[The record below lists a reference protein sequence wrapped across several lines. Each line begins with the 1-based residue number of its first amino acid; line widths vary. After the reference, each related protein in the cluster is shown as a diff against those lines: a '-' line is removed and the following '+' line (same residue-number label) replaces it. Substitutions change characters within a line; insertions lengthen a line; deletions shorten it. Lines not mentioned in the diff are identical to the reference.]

1 MPRGRK
7 AAVCESF
14 VPCGKIT
21 NGKHYSIIT
30 DHLGTLIE
38 AYNQEGALIWEREQ
52 DLYGNSRQGFA
63 KENFRCPFKY
73 QGQYYDP
80 EIELCYNRFRYYHPE
95 TGRYIS
101 EDPIRFLSGEPNF
114 FAYVSDTNAWV
125 DLLGLEL
132 IFVNPN
138 DINYS
143 QRTVSEIRVFDPSK
157 YKPINV
163 IIVDGQMVTYDNR
176 RLLAAQ
182 NAGLNTLE
190 INTVEADELFP
201 LSEKNTWWDKF
212 KERYKDD
219 RNIAAGGIVP
229 DKGLKEKP
237 VLKSSIS
244 NKKNTYKD
252 K

>member
-1 MPRGRK
+1 M
-7 AAVCESF
+7 
-14 VPCGKIT
+14 
-21 NGKHYSIIT
+21 
-30 DHLGTLIE
+30 
-38 AYNQEGALIWEREQ
+38 
-52 DLYGNSRQGFA
+52 
-63 KENFRCPFKY
+63 
-73 QGQYYDP
+73 
-80 EIELCYNRFRYYHPE
+80 
-95 TGRYIS
+95 
-101 EDPIRFLSGEPNF
+101 
-114 FAYVSDTNAWV
+114 

-201 LSEKNTWWDKF
+201 LSEKKKTWWDKF
-212 KERYKDD
+212 KKRYKDKK
-219 RNIAAGGIVP
+219 I
-229 DKGLKEKP
+229 LQQE
-237 VLKSSIS
+237 VLYLI
-244 NKKNTYKD
+244 KD
-252 K
+252 

>member
-1 MPRGRK
+1 M
-7 AAVCESF
+7 
-14 VPCGKIT
+14 
-21 NGKHYSIIT
+21 
-30 DHLGTLIE
+30 
-38 AYNQEGALIWEREQ
+38 
-52 DLYGNSRQGFA
+52 
-63 KENFRCPFKY
+63 
-73 QGQYYDP
+73 
-80 EIELCYNRFRYYHPE
+80 
-95 TGRYIS
+95 GRYIS
-101 EDPIRFLSGEPNF
+101 EDPIKLLGGFNV

-143 QRTVSEIRVFDPSK
+143 QRTVSEIRVFDSSK

-190 INTVEADELFP
+190 INTVQADELFP
-201 LSEKNTWWDKF
+201 LSEKKKTWWNKF
-212 KERYKDD
+212 KKRYKDE

>member
-1 MPRGRK
+1 M
-7 AAVCESF
+7 
-14 VPCGKIT
+14 
-21 NGKHYSIIT
+21 
-30 DHLGTLIE
+30 
-38 AYNQEGALIWEREQ
+38 
-52 DLYGNSRQGFA
+52 
-63 KENFRCPFKY
+63 
-73 QGQYYDP
+73 
-80 EIELCYNRFRYYHPE
+80 
-95 TGRYIS
+95 
-101 EDPIRFLSGEPNF
+101 
-114 FAYVSDTNAWV
+114 

-157 YKPINV
+157 IRVFDPSKYEPINV
-163 IIVDGQMVTYDNR
+163 INVDGQMVTYDNR

-182 NAGLNTLE
+182 NAELNTLE
-190 INTVEADELFP
+190 INTVQADEPFP
-201 LSEKNTWWDKF
+201 LSEKKKTWWDKF
-212 KERYKDD
+212 KERYKDK

-237 VLKSSIS
+237 VLESSIS

>member
-1 MPRGRK
+1 MRLAP
-7 AAVCESF
+7 
-14 VPCGKIT
+14 
-21 NGKHYSIIT
+21 
-30 DHLGTLIE
+30 
-38 AYNQEGALIWEREQ
+38 
-52 DLYGNSRQGFA
+52 

-73 QGQYYDP
+73 QGQDYDS
-80 EIELCYNRFRYYHPE
+80 EVELCYNRFRYYHPE

-101 EDPIRFLSGEPNF
+101 EDPIGFLSGEPNF

-125 DLLGLEL
+125 DLLELEL

-157 YKPINV
+157 YEPINV

-190 INTVEADELFP
+190 INTVQADELFP
-201 LSEKNTWWDKF
+201 LSKK
-212 KERYKDD
+212 R
-219 RNIAAGGIVP
+219 RLGGIN
-229 DKGLKEKP
+229 LKKDTKIKEILQQE
-237 VLKSSIS
+237 VLYLI
-244 NKKNTYKD
+244 KD
-252 K
+252 

>member
-1 MPRGRK
+1 M
-7 AAVCESF
+7 
-14 VPCGKIT
+14 
-21 NGKHYSIIT
+21 
-30 DHLGTLIE
+30 
-38 AYNQEGALIWEREQ
+38 
-52 DLYGNSRQGFA
+52 
-63 KENFRCPFKY
+63 
-73 QGQYYDP
+73 
-80 EIELCYNRFRYYHPE
+80 
-95 TGRYIS
+95 
-101 EDPIRFLSGEPNF
+101 
-114 FAYVSDTNAWV
+114 FAYVGDTNAWV
-125 DLLGLEL
+125 DVLGLEL

-138 DINYS
+138 GINYS

-219 RNIAAGGIVP
+219 RNIVEGGIVP

-237 VLKSSIS
+237 VLESSIS

>member
-1 MPRGRK
+1 M
-7 AAVCESF
+7 
-14 VPCGKIT
+14 
-21 NGKHYSIIT
+21 
-30 DHLGTLIE
+30 
-38 AYNQEGALIWEREQ
+38 
-52 DLYGNSRQGFA
+52 
-63 KENFRCPFKY
+63 
-73 QGQYYDP
+73 
-80 EIELCYNRFRYYHPE
+80 
-95 TGRYIS
+95 GRYIS

-114 FAYVSDTNAWV
+114 FAYVGDTNAWV

-219 RNIAAGGIVP
+219 RNIVEGGIVP

>member
-1 MPRGRK
+1 M
-7 AAVCESF
+7 
-14 VPCGKIT
+14 
-21 NGKHYSIIT
+21 
-30 DHLGTLIE
+30 
-38 AYNQEGALIWEREQ
+38 
-52 DLYGNSRQGFA
+52 
-63 KENFRCPFKY
+63 
-73 QGQYYDP
+73 
-80 EIELCYNRFRYYHPE
+80 
-95 TGRYIS
+95 
-101 EDPIRFLSGEPNF
+101 
-114 FAYVSDTNAWV
+114 FAYVGDTNAWLDV
-125 DLLGLEL
+125 LGLEL

-143 QRTVSEIRVFDPSK
+143 QRTVSEIRVFDSSK
-157 YKPINV
+157 YEPINV

-190 INTVEADELFP
+190 INTVQADELFP
-201 LSEKNTWWDKF
+201 LSEKKKTWWDKF
-212 KERYKDD
+212 IERYKDK

-237 VLKSSIS
+237 VLESSIS

>member
-1 MPRGRK
+1 M
-7 AAVCESF
+7 
-14 VPCGKIT
+14 
-21 NGKHYSIIT
+21 
-30 DHLGTLIE
+30 
-38 AYNQEGALIWEREQ
+38 
-52 DLYGNSRQGFA
+52 
-63 KENFRCPFKY
+63 
-73 QGQYYDP
+73 
-80 EIELCYNRFRYYHPE
+80 
-95 TGRYIS
+95 
-101 EDPIRFLSGEPNF
+101 

-212 KERYKDD
+212 KERYKDE
-219 RNIAAGGIVP
+219 RNIVEGGIVP

-237 VLKSSIS
+237 VLESSIS
-244 NKKNTYKD
+244 NKKILIKINKNNVWILLN
-252 K
+252 

>member
-1 MPRGRK
+1 M
-7 AAVCESF
+7 
-14 VPCGKIT
+14 
-21 NGKHYSIIT
+21 
-30 DHLGTLIE
+30 
-38 AYNQEGALIWEREQ
+38 
-52 DLYGNSRQGFA
+52 
-63 KENFRCPFKY
+63 
-73 QGQYYDP
+73 
-80 EIELCYNRFRYYHPE
+80 
-95 TGRYIS
+95 GRYIS
-101 EDPIRFLSGEPNF
+101 EDPIGFLSGEPNF

-125 DLLGLEL
+125 DLLELEL

-219 RNIAAGGIVP
+219 RNIVEGGIVP